1 MKRFDGINNDGGMF
15 QDRNPAQAKLGSVLD
30 ASWLNM
36 MQDEVINV
44 IEGAGITLDGTKTT
58 QLSDAITKIINDYS
72 IASQLPIPNV
82 WAPLKGNLSLLC
94 GFNTAMDTISVNGT
108 DYQVAGRIL
117 TFSRPTTATYINV
130 NGDRVSAKIN
140 EPRFEKRGLLVEGP
154 STNRIPNTNTLPTAY
169 NTIITADGEWAKI
182 IETAT
187 DTSHTASYA
196 SITPTAIGLYT
207 FSIDLKPLDAGVN
220 RFVSMSIDSTGI
232 AVNHRATFDLVTGTF
247 TEQNS
252 PVLVT
257 MEPLNGGAWRCAL
270 TFNLKTVG
278 VVNIS
283 VRLSDR
289 NADGLQ
295 TYVGDGISGC
305 MARAPQFESQP
316 FATSFI
322 PTAGSPVTRGT
333 DALSLPW
340 LNNLDPIIDIGNK
353 YTLSMKFSL
362 MGNAKIMNTLYR
374 YLFNQLSPNGI
385 GNFIARVNKP
395 DPNADMA
402 FYRSGGTGTVKID
415 IGTSNQS
422 GVLVARVK
430 PDNFI
435 TLRINSITVNGN
447 SPAAPSKSGLPTTL
461 GIGGASNGSF
471 SIFGHISDLRIW
483 NEALTDIQMEGIV

>member
-1 MKRFDGINNDGGMF
+1 MKRFDGINNNAGMF
-15 QDRNPAQAKLGSVLD
+15 QDRNPAQAKLGSILD

-58 QLSDAITKIINDYS
+58 QLSEAITKIIKEYS

-94 GFNTAMDTISVNGT
+94 GFNTAMDTINVEGT

-117 TFSRPTTATYINV
+117 TFSRSTTATYINV

-140 EPRFEKRGLLVEGP
+140 EPRFEKRGLLVEGS
-154 STNRIPNTNTLPTAY
+154 STNMIPNTDTLPTAS
-169 NTIITADGEWAKI
+169 NTTITADGEWAKI

-187 DTSHTASYA
+187 NTSHTASYA
-196 SITPTAIGLYT
+196 SITPVNIGLYT
-207 FSIDLKPLDAGVN
+207 FSIDLKPLGAGVN
-220 RFVSMSIDSTGI
+220 RFVSMSIGSTGI
-232 AVNHRATFDLVTGTF
+232 AANHRATFDLVTGTF

-257 MEPLNGGAWRCAL
+257 MEPLNGGAWRCAV
-270 TFNLKTVG
+270 TFNLVTAAT
-278 VVNIS
+278 VNIS

-305 MARAPQFESQP
+305 MARAPQFEFQP

-322 PTAGSPVTRGT
+322 PTTGSPVTRGI
-333 DALSLPW
+333 DVLSLPW

-353 YTLSMKFSL
+353 YTISMKFSL
-362 MGNAKIMNTLYR
+362 MGKGIYATHRSLLSSVSNA
-374 YLFNQLSPNGI
+374 
-385 GNFIARVNKP
+385 GNFFVRINQTDSKIS
-395 DPNADMA
+395 
-402 FYRSGGTGTVKID
+402 FYRSNVTHGAEID
-415 IGTSNQS
+415 IGTTNRS
-422 GVLVARVK
+422 GVLVVRVK
-430 PDNFI
+430 PDNFT
-435 TLRINSITVNGN
+435 TLRINSITANGVN
-447 SPAAPSKSGLPTTL
+447 SAVPVKSGLPAKL
-461 GIGGASNGSF
+461 GIGGGATGEF
-471 SIFGHISDLRIW
+471 TMFGHVSDLRIW

>member
-36 MQDEVINV
+36 VQDEVINV

-58 QLSDAITKIINDYS
+58 QLSEAITKIIKDYS
-72 IASQLPIPNV
+72 IASQLPMPNV

-94 GFNTAMDTISVNGT
+94 GFNTAMDTISVDGT

-140 EPRFEKRGLLVEGP
+140 EPRFEKRGLLVEGS
-154 STNRIPNTNTLPTAY
+154 STNMIPNTDTLPTAS
-169 NTIITADGEWAKI
+169 NTTITADGEWAKI
-182 IETAT
+182 VETDV

-196 SITPTAIGLYT
+196 SITPAAIGIYT
-207 FSIDLKPLDAGVN
+207 FSIDLKPLGAGVE

-232 AVNHRATFDLVTGTF
+232 AANHRATFDLVTGTF

-257 MEPLNGGAWRCAL
+257 MEPLSGGAWRCAL
-270 TFNLKTVG
+270 TFNLVTVE

-305 MARAPQFESQP
+305 MARAPQFEFQP

-322 PTAGSPVTRGT
+322 PTAGSPVTRGN

-353 YTLSMKFSL
+353 YTASIKFSL
-362 MGNAKIMNTLYR
+362 MGKGINTTHRCL
-374 YLFNQLSPNGI
+374 LHHVSPAGTV
-385 GNFIARVNKP
+385 GNFIVRAIEQSQEWHSI
-395 DPNADMA
+395 AQMA
-402 FYRSGGTGTVKID
+402 
-415 IGTSNQS
+415 
-422 GVLVARVK
+422 
-430 PDNFI
+430 
-435 TLRINSITVNGN
+435 
-447 SPAAPSKSGLPTTL
+447 
-461 GIGGASNGSF
+461 
-471 SIFGHISDLRIW
+471 
-483 NEALTDIQMEGIV
+483 